1 MKKQDDELHYF
12 VCVGPA
18 FDALVAY
25 KAEIT
30 ALVQNHENLQK
41 DFNDRAVALKVQHE
55 AKLHSLWVTMVMR
68 LGLDPVKTWQNP
80 EYQVETRYLPDG
92 FGAVVYEPIP
102 DSPFARAMGQGK
114 EGPDEPAME
123 VVPEKGMLN

>member
-12 VCVGPA
+12 VCKGPA
-18 FDALVAY
+18 FEALVAY

-30 ALVQNHENLQK
+30 ALVDDHTALQK
-41 DFNDRAVALKVQHE
+41 EFNDLAVGLKDKHE
-55 AKLHSLWVTMVMR
+55 AKLHDLWVTMVMR

-80 EYQVETRYLPDG
+80 EYQVETRYIPDG

-114 EGPDEPAME
+114 EGPDEPAFME
-123 VVPEKGMLN
+123 VPDRKDMN